1 MLSIRSI
8 ARSAPRTLTRLSLRQ
23 SVARPSAFVKASSW
37 SPAVQTQ
44 RASAFSSSAF
54 RKADASETDAELV
67 SKIDSELQFEEEV
80 KQNEQLPASVK
91 DFIDNSPF
99 EIHDIPG
106 KEEVKLTRSFG
117 EEKITIT
124 FSIADLANYDPEMYD
139 NDRALEDEEFD
150 SDMQNSNKQ
159 GGVQASGGARSA
171 NAEEQLEEEEGDLDE
186 AAPPCR
192 LSIIV
197 EKPGKTPGALNIDA
211 TAQDGAIVV
220 DNMFYY
226 EDGKLAH
233 AANAEV
239 AHARSDIYPG
249 PPFGSLDED
258 LQILMERYLEE
269 RGITQALAVFAPDYI
284 DVKEQREYVRWLN
297 NVKGFVSA

>member
-8 ARSAPRTLTRLSLRQ
+8 ARSAPRTLARLSATSIRQ
-23 SVARPSAFVKASSW
+23 TARPSTFVKASSLT
-37 SPAVQTQ
+37 TQ

-54 RKADASETDAELV
+54 RRSAAGEADAELV
-67 SKIDSELQFEEEV
+67 AKLESELQFEDEV

-99 EIHDIPG
+99 EIHDTPG
-106 KEEVKLTRSFG
+106 KEDVKLTRTFG

-124 FSIADLANYDPEMYD
+124 FSIADLANYDPEIYD
-139 NDRALEDEEFD
+139 QDRALEDEDFD
-150 SDMQNSNKQ
+150 TDIQNPNKQ
-159 GGVQASGGARSA
+159 SGVQATGGARSA
-171 NAEEQLEEEEGDLDE
+171 SAEEQLEEEEGDLDE

-192 LSIIV
+192 LSIVV

-220 DNMFYY
+220 DNMFFY

-233 AANAEV
+233 AASAEV
-239 AHARSDIYPG
+239 AHARGDIYPG

-297 NVKGFVSA
+297 NVKGFIKA